1 VTATPQ
7 TNDTGPARH
16 AAEPSLGELV
26 AEASTSFTTLI
37 RGEID
42 LARLEVTAS
51 LKKGGLSVGAFVVAG
66 VVALFSLFFLF
77 FAVAEVLARYVMPR
91 WAGFLT
97 VFGLLIVIA
106 IVLALIGRALVK
118 RVKAPERTI
127 STTKDT
133 VSFLKDSAK
142 KDSAQRG

>member
-1 VTATPQ
+1 MTATPQ

-37 RGEID
+37 RGELD

-66 VVALFSLFFLF
+66 MIAVFSLFFFF
-77 FAVAEVLARYVMPR
+77 FALAELLALYVMPR
-91 WAGFLT
+91 WAAFLT
-97 VFGLLIVIA
+97 VFGLLVVIA
-106 IVLALIGRALVK
+106 IVLALVGRALVQ

-133 VSFLKDSAK
+133 VTFLKDSAK
-142 KDSAQRG
+142 RG